1 MISFDRLRVSAR
13 LAVAGVAIVVGLA
26 VIASYTLVQIK
37 SDALIAHSERIKH
50 LVEVSKGI
58 IGNYQKLEADKK
70 LTREEAQQ
78 QAKEALRS
86 LRFNTDDYYFIYDF
100 EGRAV
105 MVAGKPSIEGQ
116 VLLGKPDA
124 SGSNCGM
131 PLLNE
136 AKLAADILIMCLPGQ
151 GKPNP
156 SPNVAMWSGF
166 PSGSG
171 SSGPAYMSTMSIE
184 R

>member
-37 SDALIAHSERIKH
+37 SDALVAHSERIKH

-70 LTREEAQQ
+70 ITHEEAQQ

-86 LRFNTDDYYFIYDF
+86 LRFNTDDYYGCDRRKY
-100 EGRAV
+100 
-105 MVAGKPSIEGQ
+105 
-116 VLLGKPDA
+116 
-124 SGSNCGM
+124 
-131 PLLNE
+131 
-136 AKLAADILIMCLPGQ
+136 
-151 GKPNP
+151 
-156 SPNVAMWSGF
+156 W
-166 PSGSG
+166 
-171 SSGPAYMSTMSIE
+171 
-184 R
+184 